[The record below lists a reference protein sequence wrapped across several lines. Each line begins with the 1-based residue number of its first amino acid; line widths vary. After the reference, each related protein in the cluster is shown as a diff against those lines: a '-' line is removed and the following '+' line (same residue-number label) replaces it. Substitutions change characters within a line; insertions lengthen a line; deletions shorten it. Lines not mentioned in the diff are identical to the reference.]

1 LAPKNQAFQ
10 NFALLLEENTTLCAL
25 SYSKN
30 FGLPICFIV
39 LVTEPPVREQLP
51 DIGNVFFL
59 EVAYG
64 LFGGGEKECTI

>member
-1 LAPKNQAFQ
+1 ML
-10 NFALLLEENTTLCAL
+10 T
-25 SYSKN
+25 YSKN

-64 LFGGGEKECTI
+64 LAIPMFSLHKHVETTIMAL

>member
-1 LAPKNQAFQ
+1 ML
-10 NFALLLEENTTLCAL
+10 T
-25 SYSKN
+25 YSKN

-64 LFGGGEKECTI
+64 LFGGGERVHNLTVMLSFTRYSA